1 MLNITLRRFEA
12 FLSIVETGSFAAA
25 ADLLGIAQP
34 SVSAHVAALE
44 KQLGGAVFDRRKGRK
59 PVLTELGRTMVSH
72 ARELLADVSDMQA
85 DLSIVRANAGERVIF
100 SCQRSLAN
108 FVLRKPITEF
118 AVGHPDIHLVVSVG
132 KQEDVIEEVRDGRA
146 DLGCFLSNTEI
157 RGLRSE
163 VIGRQPLVLVVSAD
177 NPLAGRRKVSPK
189 EVQKHGFVAP
199 PPSSLFGRA
208 IAKLLADV
216 GITEMRTVAQATEYS
231 FLRELV
237 AAGLGISCSPAT
249 SVSVDVAAGKL
260 AVIDLDAP
268 PLSIDI
274 RLVTSPS
281 RAATPATQKFSR
293 FLSKIVQ
300 SR

>member
-12 FLSIVETGSFAAA
+12 FLSVVETGSFAAA

-34 SVSAHVAALE
+34 SVSAHVAAFE

-72 ARELLADVSDMQA
+72 ARDLLADVSDMQA
-85 DLSIVRANAGERVIF
+85 DLSIVRANAGERVVF

-132 KQEDVIEEVRDGRA
+132 KQEDVIEEVRDGGA

-157 RGLRSE
+157 RGLRSQ
-163 VIGRQPLVLVVSAD
+163 VIGRQPLVLVVSSD

-208 IAKLLADV
+208 IAKLLADA

-281 RAATPATQKFSR
+281 RTATPATQKFSR
-293 FLSKIVQ
+293 FLSKTVQ
-300 SR
+300 SQ